1 MELNWS
7 TKSAIA
13 KLPLPSSST
22 DSSVTDTLQQ
32 VAPTEGSFG
41 SHQLLGMLT
50 TAKQVPNNT
59 SETNNT
65 QLNEPSNII
74 AQSSV
79 GYQSSA
85 ILGGCLFAFILLSI
99 ASALVFYVYRKHKGH
114 FFWWLAAGRRRNA
127 AAISL
132 SKCMQQ
138 YIANP
143 NYYSTS
149 PDAPLLGMRHL
160 QIPPENVLLLEEIGE
175 GCFGKVHKGIYTNN
189 DGIIRPVA
197 VKTLKDNYN
206 QDAQTDF
213 EREVEI
219 MSAFSHE
226 NILKLEGVVF
236 RGNYLFKCVN
246 T

>member
-1 MELNWS
+1 MEAGCYNSGQGHICICHDLQPADSNNS
-7 TKSAIA
+7 CDRTKE
-13 KLPLPSSST
+13 LPLSSSST
-22 DSSVTDTLQQ
+22 DISVTDTLQK

-41 SHQLLGMLT
+41 SHQLLGMLST
-50 TAKQVPNNT
+50 SKQIPSNAT
-59 SETNNT
+59 DSNNT

-74 AQSSV
+74 SQPSV

-85 ILGGCLFAFILLSI
+85 ILGGCLFAFILLTI
-99 ASALVFYVYRKHKGH
+99 VSAIFFYAYRKHKGH
-114 FFWWLAAGRRRNA
+114 FFWWLATGRRRNA

-175 GCFGKVHKGIYTNN
+175 GCFGKVHKG
-189 DGIIRPVA
+189 
-197 VKTLKDNYN
+197 K
-206 QDAQTDF
+206 
-213 EREVEI
+213 
-219 MSAFSHE
+219 
-226 NILKLEGVVF
+226 
-236 RGNYLFKCVN
+236 
-246 T
+246 